1 MTMSTISIND
11 TSQRPR
17 TLRRRL
23 GAVPWLTVMPLAVVM
38 SYADGFWMTSLRGA
52 VGAIERTQ
60 EPFATWLRES
70 TLALPVFVLAVAGAL
85 MLAARRFGPV
95 LRKPRTIVATALMVV
110 AAGTLVGIYEVAT
123 SAAYDYQL
131 QSTQLQEMSSMR
143 SMGPT
148 SAGGSLALQERA
160 TLGLQVRAVGYGSGI
175 ILATNL
181 VLVGWVVAIRG
192 GRLNVRTTRH

>member
-1 MTMSTISIND
+1 
-11 TSQRPR
+11 
-17 TLRRRL
+17 
-23 GAVPWLTVMPLAVVM
+23 
-38 SYADGFWMTSLRGA
+38 
-52 VGAIERTQ
+52 
-60 EPFATWLRES
+60 
-70 TLALPVFVLAVAGAL
+70 
-85 MLAARRFGPV
+85 
-95 LRKPRTIVATALMVV
+95 
-110 AAGTLVGIYEVAT
+110 
-123 SAAYDYQL
+123 
-131 QSTQLQEMSSMR
+131 MR